1 MLFDTLPK
9 ATQERVSFGKTVT
22 GITASSTNGILVQLQ
37 DGTYEEFDM
46 VVGCDGVK
54 SAVKEYIET
63 GNISKKASER
73 DNAIYS
79 GIRIRYAVQD
89 GTLASSEN
97 ETQLR
102 QYFGDGGYS
111 LYGEYGAGEDRFPTK
126 CAFTIFRDDDFVGPF
141 KKVKTGSKVR
151 ENNDWSQDNRVG
163 TRDAML
169 DQLAEC
175 GIPDQDLQPVI
186 SSADRFFELGVY
198 FHNPFS
204 LSGWSREVSGSSGQ
218 FCALCG
224 DAAHAMPPFLGQGS
238 NQAIQ
243 DAYCLA
249 KKIYEYNAAI
259 LKREQCA
266 SATGDPSGK
275 GHVTTTVDLKRMLKD
290 YEAVRWPAT
299 TSISAKAAFLGYLET
314 GSPGFLSKFRDIF
327 FFVMG
332 KIGVANK
339 ILIGAAS
346 PKWDNFPGSV

>member
-1 MLFDTLPK
+1 M
-9 ATQERVSFGKTVT
+9 SFGKTVT
-22 GITASSTNGILVQLQ
+22 GITASSTHGIFVQLQ
-37 DGTYEEFDM
+37 DGTNEEFDM

-54 SAVKEYIET
+54 SAIKEYVET
-63 GNISKKASER
+63 GSISEKASER

-89 GTLASSEN
+89 GTSPSLEN

-102 QYFGDGGYS
+102 QYFGDSGYS
-111 LYGEYGAGEDRFPTK
+111 LYGEYGAGEDAFPTK
-126 CAFTIFRDDDFVGPF
+126 CAFTIFRDNDFVGPF
-141 KKVKTGSKVR
+141 KKVQTGSKVN

-163 TRDAML
+163 TREIML

-175 GIPDQDLQPVI
+175 GIPNQDLQPVI
-186 SSADRFFELGVY
+186 SDANRFFELGVY

-204 LSGWSREVSGSSGQ
+204 LSGWSREVSGSNGR
-218 FCALCG
+218 FCTLCG

-259 LKREQCA
+259 LNRKQSA
-266 SATGDPSGK
+266 SAIGDPSGN
-275 GHVTTTVDLKRMLKD
+275 GHVTTTVNLKSMLKD
-290 YEAVRWPAT
+290 YEDIRWPAT
-299 TSISAKAAFLGYLET
+299 TSISAKASFLGYLET
-314 GSPGFLSKFRDIF
+314 GSPGLLSKFRDIF

-339 ILIGAAS
+339 ILIGAAT
-346 PKWDNFPGSV
+346 PKWDNSSGSM